1 MKKSDKMANTTGL
14 YRVTL
19 TSYSYNTK
27 NGKVAKNRWK
37 YQVKN
42 DLLNIELTSNNLLK
56 LKLKVLES
64 HLNWGVTDLEQAKI
78 SAELS
83 DCSLKELQGEYGVQI
98 GDNNE

>member
-1 MKKSDKMANTTGL
+1 MANTTGL

-19 TSYSYNTK
+19 TSYSYDTAK
-27 NGKVAKNRWK
+27 GKVTKNRWK
-37 YQVKN
+37 YQVRN

-64 HLNWGVTDLEQAKI
+64 HLNWGITNLAQAKT
-78 SAELS
+78 SAKLS
-83 DCSLKELQGEYGVQI
+83 NCSLNELQGEYGIQI